1 MGVMGGDVR
10 PSAGEAGIRER
21 FRPLFEPRTCAVV
34 GASTTKVTLG
44 NEMIRHLRGME
55 YGGAVYPIHPRA
67 SEVEGLKAYPSLG
80 ETPEPVDFAYVVVAA
95 PQAPEAL
102 ALARGRVKYA
112 LVVSSGFGE
121 REERR
126 GLQEELLRAAR
137 GAGVRVIGPNCLG
150 VYCPHGRVTFIAGS
164 PRDPGPV
171 GVISQSG
178 GLGVDVI
185 RRGGTRGIRF
195 SRLVTVGN
203 SADLGANDVLEF
215 YAADPATG
223 VIGLYT
229 EAIGDGRRFVD
240 ILRGLDGAKPVV
252 LMKGGMTEQGKRAA
266 ASHTGAL
273 ASDGRLWRALAEQTG
288 LVLVDTLDEFLD
300 ALLAFQFLTPRADR
314 PTRDVAMFGNGGGAG
329 VLAADCFARA
339 GLNVPRFGDETVRLL
354 EEMNFPPGTSI
365 DNPIDTP
372 GGTLRVDGGRVAGRI
387 VDAVHAA
394 GEPDA
399 FVMHVNVP
407 VFTLSYDQEADYTA
421 HMVESAL
428 EAPARAASRTH
439 FLLVLRSDGSLQVE
453 ERRIADRRK
462 VQAMGVPV
470 FDELP
475 GAAAALAAMR
485 RHERFLHKRR

>member
-1 MGVMGGDVR
+1 MGGDVR
-10 PSAGEAGIRER
+10 PSAREAGIRER

-34 GASTTKVTLG
+34 GASTSKVTLG

-67 SEVEGLKAYPSLG
+67 GEVEGLKAYPSLG
-80 ETPEPVDFAYVVVAA
+80 ETPEPVDFAYIVVAA
-95 PQAPEAL
+95 PQAPETL
-102 ALARGRVKYA
+102 AMARGRVKYA

-150 VYCPHGRVTFIAGS
+150 VYCPNGRVTFIAGS

-171 GVISQSG
+171 GVVSQSG
-178 GLGVDVI
+178 GLGVDIV

-203 SADLGANDVLEF
+203 SADLGANDILEF

-229 EAIGDGRRFVD
+229 EAIGDGRRFVE
-240 ILRGLDGAKPVV
+240 ILRDLDGAKPVV

-273 ASDGRLWRALAEQTG
+273 ASDGRVWRALAEQTG

-300 ALLAFQFLTPRADR
+300 ALLAFQFLKPRADR
-314 PTRDVAMFGNGGGAG
+314 PTRNVVMFGNGGGAS
-329 VLAADCFARA
+329 VLATDCFARA
-339 GLNVPRFGDETVRLL
+339 GLDVPRFGDEAVRLL

-365 DNPIDTP
+365 DNPIDAP
-372 GGTLRVDGGRVAGRI
+372 GGTLRVDDGRVAGRI
-387 VDAVHAA
+387 VDAVYAS

-421 HMVESAL
+421 HMVESSL
-428 EAPARAASRTH
+428 EAQARAAARTH

-453 ERRIADRRK
+453 ERKIADRRK

-475 GAAAALAAMR
+475 DAAGALAAVR
-485 RHERFLHKRR
+485 HHERFLRKRRR

>member
-1 MGVMGGDVR
+1 MGGAVR

-95 PQAPEAL
+95 PQAPEVL
-102 ALARGRVKYA
+102 AKASGRVTYA

-137 GAGVRVIGPNCLG
+137 SAGVRVIGPNCLG
-150 VYCPHGRVTFIAGS
+150 VYCPNGRITFIAGS

-252 LMKGGMTEQGKRAA
+252 LMKGGMTAQGKRAA

-314 PTRDVAMFGNGGGAG
+314 PTREVAMFGNGGGAG

-339 GLNVPRFGDETVRLL
+339 GLDVPRFGDETVRLL

-387 VDAVHAA
+387 VDAVHAS

-399 FVMHVNVP
+399 FVMHINVP
-407 VFTLSYDQEADYTA
+407 VFALSYDQDADYTA

-428 EAPARAASRTH
+428 ESPARAASRTH
-439 FLLVLRSDGSLQVE
+439 FVLVLRSDGSLQVE

-475 GAAAALAAMR
+475 GAAGALAAMR

>member
-1 MGVMGGDVR
+1 MGGAVR

-55 YGGAVYPIHPRA
+55 YAGAVYPIHPRA

-95 PQAPEAL
+95 PQAPEV
-102 ALARGRVKYA
+102 LARAGGRVTYA

-150 VYCPHGRVTFIAGS
+150 VYCPDGRITFIAGS

-252 LMKGGMTEQGKRAA
+252 LMKGGMTAQGKRAA

-314 PTRDVAMFGNGGGAG
+314 PTREVAMFGNGGGAG

-339 GLNVPRFGDETVRLL
+339 GLDVPRFGDETIRLL

-387 VDAVHAA
+387 VDAVHAS

-407 VFTLSYDQEADYTA
+407 VFALSYDQDADYTA

-428 EAPARAASRTH
+428 ESPARAASRTH
-439 FLLVLRSDGSLQVE
+439 FVLVLRSDGSLQVE

-475 GAAAALAAMR
+475 GAAGALAAMR

>member
-1 MGVMGGDVR
+1 
-10 PSAGEAGIRER
+10 
-21 FRPLFEPRTCAVV
+21 
-34 GASTTKVTLG
+34 
-44 NEMIRHLRGME
+44 ME
-55 YGGAVYPIHPRA
+55 
-67 SEVEGLKAYPSLG
+67 
-80 ETPEPVDFAYVVVAA
+80 
-95 PQAPEAL
+95 
-102 ALARGRVKYA
+102 
-112 LVVSSGFGE
+112 SSRLSF
-121 REERR
+121 
-126 GLQEELLRAAR
+126 
-137 GAGVRVIGPNCLG
+137 IGPNCLG

-372 GGTLRVDGGRVAGRI
+372 GGTLRVDGGRIAGRI

-428 EAPARAASRTH
+428 KAPARAASRTH